1 MLPVFPEKATLKE
14 EEIKSTSENKEDFE
28 ADDITDDKL
37 LVSRNP
43 TLNAT
48 MTSLKKT
55 TSLSRKS
62 SF

>member
-1 MLPVFPEKATLKE
+1 MLPVFSEKATLKE

-48 MTSLKKT
+48 MTSLKK
-55 TSLSRKS
+55 LLR
-62 SF
+62 

>member
-1 MLPVFPEKATLKE
+1 MLPVFPEKATLEE

-37 LVSRNP
+37 LVSRNR

-48 MTSLKKT
+48 MTSLKK
-55 TSLSRKS
+55 LLR
-62 SF
+62 